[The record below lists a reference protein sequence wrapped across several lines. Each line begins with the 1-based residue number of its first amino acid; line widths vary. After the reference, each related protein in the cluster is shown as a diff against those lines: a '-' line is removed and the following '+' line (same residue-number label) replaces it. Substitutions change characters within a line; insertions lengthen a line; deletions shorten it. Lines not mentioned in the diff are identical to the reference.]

1 MALPVRV
8 HDPDAVLDYPCD
20 LKKKGWLPPGDAL
33 VTATVV
39 GAPGVIVDR
48 VDLDTDN
55 GVIIPWIRLDP
66 AVVAPKYKVT
76 YHWVTA
82 AGREDDRSVELKRQE
97 R

>member
-20 LKKKGWLPPGDAL
+20 LKKKGWLPPGDSL
-33 VTATVV
+33 VTGTVT

-66 AVVAPKYKVT
+66 AVVAQKYKVT
-76 YHWVTA
+76 YHWGTA
-82 AGREDDRSVELKRQE
+82 AGREDERSVELKRQE